1 MKTMK
6 QQMARALFMCLL
18 FGVFLLMGEFR
29 AWLASH
35 GMDDET
41 QMWVAGS
48 MMILT
53 LVFLGLYY
61 LYLSHLEKTQGN
73 IGD

>member
-6 QQMARALFMCLL
+6 QQMARALFMSLL

-29 AWLASH
+29 AWLVSH

-41 QMWVAGS
+41 QMWIAGS

-61 LYLSHLEKTQGN
+61 LYLSHLEKTQGKS
-73 IGD
+73 GD